1 LACFR
6 AGDILVAM
14 ENTSHPSP
22 FFAAL
27 ILVSLMLGSGPAR
40 AADQKLIAGYTDWDA
55 LAYDEKSGK
64 VCYMASSPQKS
75 DGKYSERSNIYFL
88 VTNRKAE
95 KSIGVVSVIAGYVY
109 KKESSVKLKIGGKE
123 FELFTNDDKA
133 WAFNNKDDKDMVKAM
148 KRGQKMLV
156 TGTSASD
163 TTTADTY
170 SLAGFSAAYDAI
182 GKACDV
188 K

>member
-1 LACFR
+1 
-6 AGDILVAM
+6 M
-14 ENTSHPSP
+14 ENTSHPPP
-22 FFAAL
+22 FFVAL
-27 ILVSLMLGSGPAR
+27 ILLSLMLSSGPAR
-40 AADQKLIAGYTDWDA
+40 AADQELIAGYTDWDA
-55 LAYDEKSGK
+55 FAYNEKSGK
-64 VCYMASSPQKS
+64 ICYMASSPQKS
-75 DGKYSERSNIYFL
+75 DGKYSERGDIYFL

-109 KKESSVKLKIGGKE
+109 KKESSVKLKISGKE

-133 WAFNNKDDKDMVKAM
+133 WAFDDKGDKDVVKAM
-148 KRGQKMLV
+148 KRGNKMVV

-170 SLAGFSAAYDAI
+170 SLTGFSAAYDAI

>member
-1 LACFR
+1 
-6 AGDILVAM
+6 M
-14 ENTSHPSP
+14 KNTFHPSR

-27 ILVSLMLGSGPAR
+27 ILVSLMLGAGPAR
-40 AADQKLIAGYTDWDA
+40 AAAPEFIGSYTDWDA

-75 DGKYSERSNIYFL
+75 DGKYSERGDIYFL

-95 KSIGVVSVIAGYVY
+95 KSIGVVSVITGYVY
-109 KKESSVKLKIGGKE
+109 KKESSVKLKISGKE

-133 WAFNNKDDKDMVKAM
+133 WAFDDKGDKDVVKAM
-148 KRGQKMLV
+148 KRGNKMVV

>member
-1 LACFR
+1 
-6 AGDILVAM
+6 M
-14 ENTSHPSP
+14 KNTSHHSR
-22 FFAAL
+22 FSAAL
-27 ILVSLMLGSGPAR
+27 ILVSLMLDAGPAR
-40 AADQKLIAGYTDWDA
+40 AADPELIAGYTDWDA
-55 LAYDEKSGK
+55 LVYSEKSEK
-64 VCYMASSPQKS
+64 VCYIASSPQKS
-75 DGKYSERSNIYFL
+75 DGKYSERGNVYFL

-163 TTTADTY
+163 TTTVDTY